1 KDIRLGLNINA
12 KKLLV
17 LNTMASKADI
27 YSGKV
32 FVSGLASIK
41 GDIDDITIAV
51 NAKTDK
57 NSSISFNMASQTDL
71 SESSFI
77 RFYNPV
83 ADSIAKVQALK
94 YKQKVNPIKINP
106 KNKFKLILNLETTT
120 DMAVGL
126 DIRDV
131 SMTGQLSVKGDG
143 ALRFQ
148 YELPSNTSSLFGTY
162 TVQNGIFDFSMQNL
176 LNKEFLI
183 QNGGTIAWTGSI
195 ENATLNINALY
206 PARTSLYPVLASVS
220 TLNTESD
227 LKRKVNV
234 ESVIQMT
241 GKLTSPHIQFD
252 INLLNVDPATKDLFF
267 SVVNKDNE
275 SEMLKQTF
283 SLLMFNMFMNTGDNS
298 MMPSLAN
305 TALASSSEIIFSQ
318 FNNVLSKLSKD
329 FDLGVNFRP
338 EDNMST
344 SEFQVMMSGQLF
356 DERLTIDGN
365 IGVGGATKGQ
375 TPDPKNASNIVG
387 DISVEWKFTD
397 KLRLRAFNRSNEQDL
412 MRNQSSYTQGLGIV
426 YSRDF
431 DYLGELFRQPKIAK
445 IKDTTSTK
453 AKRPKIK

>member
-1 KDIRLGLNINA
+1 
-12 KKLLV
+12 
-17 LNTMASKADI
+17 
-27 YSGKV
+27 
-32 FVSGLASIK
+32 
-41 GDIDDITIAV
+41 
-51 NAKTDK
+51 
-57 NSSISFNMASQTDL
+57 
-71 SESSFI
+71 
-77 RFYNPV
+77 
-83 ADSIAKVQALK
+83 
-94 YKQKVNPIKINP
+94 
-106 KNKFKLILNLETTT
+106 
-120 DMAVGL
+120 
-126 DIRDV
+126 
-131 SMTGQLSVKGDG
+131 
-143 ALRFQ
+143 
-148 YELPSNTSSLFGTY
+148 
-162 TVQNGIFDFSMQNL
+162 
-176 LNKEFLI
+176 
-183 QNGGTIAWTGSI
+183 SI